1 MGKGKK
7 KAKGKKMSGGKK
19 VTEDNSANDSP
30 RRFQPS
36 QEQVQMAIMATANRT
51 EDPLKNWTRIQNE
64 ECPICMLPLPL
75 RGSDINI
82 IVLPVVKLYVWA
94 A

>member
-30 RRFQPS
+30 RRCQPS
-36 QEQVQMAIMATANRT
+36 QEQVQMVHEGVYFNRCSMYNNRSLQAKVST
-51 EDPLKNWTRIQNE
+51 
-64 ECPICMLPLPL
+64 
-75 RGSDINI
+75 
-82 IVLPVVKLYVWA
+82 
-94 A
+94 